1 MNFEIVELIDF
12 SGQKAGVYSIVLENT
27 NTTLFDQFIN
37 ENTGQQ
43 QEALDS
49 ILSKLILIG
58 HKTGAKEQF
67 FKLNEGNLGDGICA
81 LYDSPDKKL
90 RLYCIRYGNNTIVI
104 GGGGAKEVRTLQ
116 EDPKL
121 KQENY
126 LLRAISKIITEAIKN
141 QDITWDLSDTKL
153 IGNLIFDNNETI

>member
-12 SGQKAGVYSIVLENT
+12 SGKKSGVYTVLLADV
-27 NTTLFDQFIN
+27 NTTLFDQFIS
-37 ENTGQQ
+37 ENKAQQ
-43 QEALDS
+43 PEALNS

-90 RLYCIRYGNNTIVI
+90 RLYCIRYGNNTIIV
-104 GGGGAKEVRTLQ
+104 GGGGIKNVRTLQ

-121 KQENY
+121 KNENY
-126 LLRAISKIITEAIKN
+126 LLRTISKIITEAIKN
-141 QDITWDLSDTKL
+141 QEITWDSSDTKL
-153 IGNLIFDNNETI
+153 IGKLIFEDDESI

>member
-12 SGQKAGVYSIVLENT
+12 SGKKAGVYTVVLEAAS
-27 NTTLFDQFIN
+27 TTLFDQFISEN
-37 ENTGQQ
+37 EGQQ
-43 QEALDS
+43 PEALNS

-58 HKTGAKEQF
+58 HKTGAKEHF
-67 FKLNEGNLGDGICA
+67 FKLNEGSLGDGICA

-90 RLYCIRYGNNTIVI
+90 RLYCIRYGNNTIII
-104 GGGGAKEVRTLQ
+104 GGGGAKNVRALQ

-126 LLRAISKIITEAIKN
+126 VLRAISKIITEAIKN

-153 IGNLIFDNNETI
+153 IGNLIFDDNETI